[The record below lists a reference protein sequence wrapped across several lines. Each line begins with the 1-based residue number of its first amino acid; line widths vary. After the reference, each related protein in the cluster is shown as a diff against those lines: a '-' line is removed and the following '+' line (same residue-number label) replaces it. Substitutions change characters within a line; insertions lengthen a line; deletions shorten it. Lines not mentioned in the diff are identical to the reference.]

1 MARKYQH
8 LWERIKRQDRCVVEV
23 KHPAFVK
30 TIKEGVMK
38 EKNHDLGFK
47 VMNDTEP
54 FRLRIVYD
62 AETRRLEFTLTQRL
76 GMAEKVMT

>member
-1 MARKYQH
+1 MRKYQP
-8 LWERIKRQDRCVVEV
+8 LWERIKKNDFCVVEV
-23 KHPAFVK
+23 KHPVFVR

-38 EKNHDLGFK
+38 EKNKDLGFK

-54 FRLRIVYD
+54 FRLKIVYD
-62 AETRRLEFTLTQRL
+62 AETRRITFTLTQRL